1 MASEFEQ
8 LGFILDD
15 MFDVP
20 EPCVDDSAESH
31 MMTLFDT
38 NVELDS
44 WNPLI
49 GASSFTGAWDAA
61 EPAGTHNGERF
72 DASPCGV
79 METSALAPAVEDF
92 ETVTKDS
99 KKASRTQTSRGGTRG
114 GKRKRGSTRAPK
126 GAIGKLPRPCTSARP
141 TLFQS
146 RRSPIDFR
154 PELTR
159 MCVAVCRLSTC
170 QGAVRSQRPVH
181 AVHAPRG

>member
-20 EPCVDDSAESH
+20 EPCVDDSADGH

-92 ETVTKDS
+92 ETVTKDFPAN
-99 KKASRTQTSRGGTRG
+99 KFQCTPRG
-114 GKRKRGSTRAPK
+114 
-126 GAIGKLPRPCTSARP
+126 
-141 TLFQS
+141 
-146 RRSPIDFR
+146 
-154 PELTR
+154 
-159 MCVAVCRLSTC
+159 
-170 QGAVRSQRPVH
+170 RSQRANHRFTPTRRRATTFAARGD
-181 AVHAPRG
+181 AVACHDLHVRLRVMRRLLLALAGATARWRCPYCNT